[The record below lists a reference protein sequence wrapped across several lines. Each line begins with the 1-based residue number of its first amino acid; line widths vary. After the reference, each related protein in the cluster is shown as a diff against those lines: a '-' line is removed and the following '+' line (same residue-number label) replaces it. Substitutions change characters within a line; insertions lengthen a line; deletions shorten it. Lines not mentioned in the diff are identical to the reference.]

1 MKSCVILVDNSN
13 LFIEGMKF
21 SAWDKGLVGGHDIEP
36 TDTTWR
42 LDFETLLEYLAE
54 GRKIISAILV
64 SSSPP
69 DSPDLWRAAE
79 RRGFEVLV
87 HERNSAGV
95 EKGVDVHLAITGTR
109 LIHTIDLP
117 PEQMC
122 LVIASGDSDFQPL
135 AEEAKRKGWQVELC
149 SFSSAFN
156 PRGKLAAAVDRVR
169 LLDESFDLIGRYAIS
184 KVSQ

>member
-42 LDFETLLEYLAE
+42 LDFETLLEY
-54 GRKIISAILV
+54 
-64 SSSPP
+64 
-69 DSPDLWRAAE
+69 
-79 RRGFEVLV
+79 
-87 HERNSAGV
+87 
-95 EKGVDVHLAITGTR
+95 
-109 LIHTIDLP
+109 
-117 PEQMC
+117 
-122 LVIASGDSDFQPL
+122 L